1 MQNLERTAQAA
12 GGMARL
18 MPHVKT
24 HRAPWLVAAMV
35 ARGVSAFKCATAAE
49 IEMALAAGA
58 PQVAWAYPT
67 VNRAA
72 IARVIAAAAAHPA
85 ARVDGLVDSHEGL
98 AAWVAELAAQP
109 AANVRLRVDLDPGLG
124 RTGIAMSDAA
134 IDLARGTKEA
144 GVFGGWHV
152 YDGHIHDAD
161 KAVRARRVD
170 EIAARLRALLALAR
184 EAGIDGDV
192 IAGGSYSFNLWPAD
206 LVARVSPG
214 SFTYSSS
221 EHAGDLA
228 DLGWRIAGYVVATV
242 ISVRAGTATL
252 DAGAKAISPDKPM
265 TQRFAGAGEIR
276 FMNEEHVVVASDR
289 LTVGERVALVPRH
302 ACTAAYLYERALVR
316 GMDGQWAWREQLG
329 ARTVGYGD
337 GVHRPR
343 AAPVA
348 WAKSPIKACARGDLS
363 GRRSCPPYACPM

>member
-1 MQNLERTAQAA
+1 MLDITAKHPLTTTDLPIPPLAIETPCFVILEDAVMANLERTAAAA

-24 HRAPWLVAAMV
+24 HRAPWLVERML
-35 ARGVSAFKCATAAE
+35 ARGVTGFKTATPAE

-58 PQVAWAYPT
+58 PQVVWAFPT
-67 VNRAA
+67 VNHAA
-72 IARVIAAAAAHPA
+72 IARVIRAAAAHPGA
-85 ARVDGLVDSHEGL
+85 TVTGLVDSDEGL
-98 AAWVAELAAQP
+98 AAWAAELAARPGVQSS
-109 AANVRLRVDLDPGLG
+109 ANVRLRVDLDPGLG

-134 IDLARGTKEA
+134 IALARGVQEA

-161 KAVRARRVD
+161 KATRARRVA
-170 EIAARLRALLALAR
+170 EIAARLRALLAGAR
-184 EAGIDGDV
+184 QAGLDGDV

-221 EHAGDLA
+221 EHAADLA

-242 ISVRAGTATL
+242 ISVRAGSATL

-265 TQRFAGAGEIR
+265 TERFAGAGAIR

-289 LTVGERVALVPRH
+289 LRVGERVALVPRH

-316 GMDGQWAWREQLG
+316 GTDGSWEYRAQLG
-329 ARTVGYGD
+329 AKR
-337 GVHRPR
+337 
-343 AAPVA
+343 
-348 WAKSPIKACARGDLS
+348 
-363 GRRSCPPYACPM
+363 